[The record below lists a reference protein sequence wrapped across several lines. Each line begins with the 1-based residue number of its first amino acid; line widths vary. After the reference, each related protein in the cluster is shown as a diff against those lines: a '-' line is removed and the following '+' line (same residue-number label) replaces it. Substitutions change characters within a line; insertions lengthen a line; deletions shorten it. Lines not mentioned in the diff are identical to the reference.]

1 MIEQIQVE
9 LEQCAPS
16 VVMAKHILGVIR
28 ANMRIVLCVEAQ
40 KIQLRNAGL
49 CIGNEKRKKKFF
61 KIKKNLI

>member
-16 VVMAKHILGVIR
+16 VVMVKHILGVIR

-49 CIGNEKRKKKFF
+49 CIGNENENFFFQNKKKT
-61 KIKKNLI
+61 